1 MKILWFT
8 INIQMVKVNGA
19 FTFLIGSPHTDS
31 GGYRIYE
38 TFTSVIKYISMST
51 MLY

>member
-1 MKILWFT
+1 
-8 INIQMVKVNGA
+8 MVNNKYPDGQGEA
-19 FTFLIGSPHTDS
+19 FTFLMGSPHTDS

-38 TFTSVIKYISMST
+38 TFTPVIKYISIAT